1 MAALLLA
8 AGAAYLGYKA
18 ARKVRSAYSSAKQE
32 MYEEQDMVNP
42 YYQRTNQYL
51 QPYSGGSNGHY
62 RHSSPNGS
70 GNIHRSGHSYG
81 YR

>member
-1 MAALLLA
+1 MAELLLA

-18 ARKVRSAYSSAKQE
+18 ARKVHSAYSSAKQE
-32 MYEEQDMVNP
+32 MYAEQDMINP
-42 YYQRTNQYL
+42 YYQQTNQYL
-51 QPYSGGSNGHY
+51 QPYPGRSNGSYH
-62 RHSSPNGS
+62 HSNPYGS